1 MELLGMVL
9 VGRALV
15 LEQRFLLDSVVHLVD
30 IRRDRIVT
38 VIRLWF
44 RWPVLYLYLGG
55 VPRPK
60 LIASDV

>member
-30 IRRDRIVT
+30 IRGDRIAT
-38 VIRLWF
+38 VIRLRELF
-44 RWPVLYLYLGG
+44 PTV
-55 VPRPK
+55 
-60 LIASDV
+60 I